1 MRPVANQQGQF
12 FTTAKNHKF
21 DSIED
26 IYVEKLKFKP
36 IISQTGTFTYSCKK
50 VIVEYSKSLFQND
63 ITSRIHNVFQKC
75 CEIYLH

>member
-36 IISQTGTFTYSCKK
+36 IISQTGTFTY
-50 VIVEYSKSLFQND
+50 ISLKEIIDYILEETCFN
-63 ITSRIHNVFQKC
+63 RKIHLSVAS
-75 CEIYLH
+75 